1 MFLDTRNPRSS
12 KWRWATASLAPSTH
26 TPHAVREITEEMV
39 TCECGE
45 LPQTVE
51 HILLECP
58 KHLMMHARPRLSH
71 GYSHTRCAQL
81 VSSDSSKRHG
91 RAQLPELC
99 GSPDELPQY
108 PARLESLG
116 WAGPHCPDPTGPTP

>member
-1 MFLDTRNPRSS
+1 MFLDTCNPFFRM
-12 KWRWATASLAPSTH
+12 ATGHGFVGTFHTH
-26 TPHAVREITEEMV
+26 PARRHAVREITEEMV

-99 GSPDELPQY
+99 GSPDELPQ
-108 PARLESLG
+108 
-116 WAGPHCPDPTGPTP
+116 